1 MTAQQRRLG
10 ALLGV
15 VLAWLPI
22 TSGPAHA
29 GPLEDKRAEANRI
42 QAELERQGERISVLA
57 EQYNRA
63 RLRVDEVDTAFA
75 ATEKDLERAERRY
88 RAARARLA
96 RHAVDAYMHGAPAA
110 LVERLATSNGAD
122 LPVRQRY
129 VEVAAGNERQAIDD
143 HRAAR
148 EDLTIRRRQAADAQ
162 RKARAAVEGAA
173 RDRSA
178 VERAVAVQNAVLA
191 KVQGELAQLVA
202 AEQARQALEDARR
215 AQRELAARVAVERAR
230 ARAPVARATT
240 STPRQQ
246 TKPQPPPP
254 PKSAPPV
261 GRGAAAAVAEAR
273 RQIGKPYV
281 WAAAG
286 PDSFDC
292 SGLTQWAWRAGG
304 VRLSH
309 STYAQWDET
318 PRIPISALQPGDLV
332 YFGEDLHH
340 MAIYSGDGMMIEAP
354 YTGTTVRERPLR
366 TKDLAGAT
374 RPG

>member
-1 MTAQQRRLG
+1 MTAQRRLG

-15 VLAWLPI
+15 VLAWLPMS
-22 TSGPAHA
+22 TGPASA
-29 GPLEDKRAEANRI
+29 GPLEDKRAEAGRI
-42 QAELERQGERISVLA
+42 RAELERQGERISVLD

-63 RLRVDEVDTAFA
+63 RLRVEEADSAFA
-75 ATEKDLERAERRY
+75 ANEKHLQAAERRY
-88 RAARARLA
+88 RSARARLA
-96 RHAVDAYMHGAPAA
+96 RHAMDAYIHGAPAA
-110 LVERLATSNGAD
+110 LVERLVTSDGAD
-122 LPVRQRY
+122 LPLRQQY
-129 VEVAAGNERQAIDD
+129 VEVATGNERQAIDD
-143 HRAAR
+143 LRVAR
-148 EDLTIRRRQAADAQ
+148 EDLTIRERKANEARAQARAAADAAQ
-162 RKARAAVEGAA
+162 RN
-173 RDRSA
+173 RSA
-178 VERAVAVQNAVLA
+178 VERAVAAQNAILG

-202 AEQARQALEDARR
+202 ADQARR
-215 AQRELAARVAVERAR
+215 AQEEARRVQRELAARVAAERAR
-230 ARAPVARATT
+230 ARTSAIRAPT

-246 TKPQPPPP
+246 TRPKPAPPPQ
-254 PKSAPPV
+254 SAPPV

-318 PRIPISALQPGDLV
+318 PRVPISALQPGDLV
-332 YFGEDLHH
+332 YFGDDLHH
-340 MAIYSGDGMMIEAP
+340 MAIYSGGGMMIEAP

>member
-1 MTAQQRRLG
+1 MTSQPRRLG
-10 ALLGV
+10 ALLGI
-15 VLAWLPI
+15 VLAALPLFSA
-22 TSGPAHA
+22 TVSA
-29 GPLEDKRAEANRI
+29 GPLEDKRAEAGRI
-42 QAELERQGERISVLA
+42 RADLERQGERISVLD

-63 RLRVDEVDTAFA
+63 RLRVEEADSTFA
-75 ATEKDLERAERRY
+75 ATEKHLRAAERRY

-110 LVERLATSNGAD
+110 LVERLVTSNGAD
-122 LPVRQRY
+122 LPLRQQY
-129 VEVAAGNERQAIDD
+129 VETATGNERQAIDD
-143 HRAAR
+143 LQVAR
-148 EDLTIRRRQAADAQ
+148 EDLTVRERKATDARTQ
-162 RKARAAVEGAA
+162 ARAAAA
-173 RDRSA
+173 AAQRNRSA
-178 VERAVAVQNAVLA
+178 VERAVAVQNTVLS

-202 AEQARQALEDARR
+202 VEQARRAQEEARR
-215 AQRELAARVAVERAR
+215 VQRELAARVAAERAR
-230 ARAPVARATT
+230 ARTSAARATT

-246 TKPQPPPP
+246 ADPKRPPPQ
-254 PKSAPPV
+254 SAPPV
-261 GRGAAAAVAEAR
+261 GRGAAAAVGEAR

-318 PRIPISALQPGDLV
+318 PHIPISALQPGDLV
-332 YFGEDLHH
+332 YFGDDLHH
-340 MAIYSGDGMMIEAP
+340 MAIYSGGGMMIEAP

>member
-15 VLAWLPI
+15 VLAWLPMS
-22 TSGPAHA
+22 TGPASA
-29 GPLEDKRAEANRI
+29 GPLEDKRAEASRI
-42 QAELERQGERISVLA
+42 RAELERQGERISVLD

-63 RLRVDEVDTAFA
+63 RLRVEEVDTAFA
-75 ATEKDLERAERRY
+75 ATEVDLRRAEQRY

-110 LVERLATSNGAD
+110 LVERLVTSNGAD
-122 LPVRQRY
+122 LPLRQRY

-143 HRAAR
+143 FRAAQ
-148 EDLTIRRRQAADAQ
+148 EDLSIRRRQAADGQ
-162 RKARAAVEGAA
+162 RKARAAAEDAE

-178 VERAVAVQNAVLA
+178 VERAVAAQNAVLA

-202 AEQARQALEDARR
+202 VEQARRAQAEASR
-215 AQRELAARVAVERAR
+215 AQRELTARVAAERAR
-230 ARAPVARATT
+230 ARTPVARATT
-240 STPRQQ
+240 STPSQRA
-246 TKPQPPPP
+246 KPRLPPPP
-254 PKSAPPV
+254 QSAPPV

-292 SGLTQWAWRAGG
+292 SGLTQWAWQAGG

-318 PRIPISALQPGDLV
+318 PRVSISALQPGDLV
-332 YFGEDLHH
+332 YFGDDLHH
-340 MAIYSGDGMMIEAP
+340 MAIYSGGGMMIEAP